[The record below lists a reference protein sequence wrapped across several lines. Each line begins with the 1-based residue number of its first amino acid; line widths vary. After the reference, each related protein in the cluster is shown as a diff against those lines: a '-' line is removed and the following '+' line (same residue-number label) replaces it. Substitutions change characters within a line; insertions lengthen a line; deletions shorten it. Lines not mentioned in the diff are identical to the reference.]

1 MKLKN
6 AYAFEVTEGKIQP
19 EKKDSLWEAL
29 RLTLE
34 EPMIVAFTGGG
45 GKTTAMFCL
54 ADELAGQGK
63 RVIVTTSTHIFY
75 PVDRIVAEAEDWKTV
90 SDFIAGHKEHFSPLE
105 GWVLVTGLP
114 EREGKLKGM
123 ELTELEKLLSLCDVL
138 LVEADGAKRLP
149 IKIPAMKEP
158 VIPKGT
164 DAVIGCMG
172 LDCIGEPWE
181 KICFRH
187 ELAPRIFGSL
197 TMKDRITPGDAA
209 RILTSTNGTRKG
221 AESMEYRILMNKADD
236 ELQLSRAQAVAEDM
250 GEQWAECCAAASFKE
265 SGQSAN
271 SKDKNAFTGKG
282 LTR

>member
-6 AYAFEVTEGKIQP
+6 AYAFEVSEGKIQP

-29 RLTLE
+29 RLPLV

-75 PVDRIVAEAEDWKTV
+75 PVDRIVAEAADWKTV
-90 SDFIAGHKEHFSPLE
+90 SDFISGHKEYSSLA

-114 EREGKLKGM
+114 AGEEKLKGM
-123 ELTELEKLLSLCDVL
+123 ELSELEKLLSLCDVL

-149 IKIPAMKEP
+149 IKIPAMREP

-164 DAVIGCMG
+164 YAVIGCMG

-181 KICFRH
+181 KKCFRH
-187 ELAPRIFGSL
+187 ELAPQIFGSQ
-197 TMKDRITPGDAA
+197 TMKDRITPGDAV

-236 ELQLSRAQAVAEDM
+236 ELQLSSAREVAEDM
-250 GEQWAECCAAASFKE
+250 GEQWAEYCAAACFKE
-265 SGQSAN
+265 SGQDT
-271 SKDKNAFTGKG
+271 KF
-282 LTR
+282 

>member
-6 AYAFEVTEGKIQP
+6 AYAFEVREENIQS

-29 RLTLE
+29 RLTLK

-75 PVDRIVAEAEDWKTV
+75 PADRIVAEAQDWKTV
-90 SDFIAGHKEHFSPLE
+90 SDFIAGHKEHFSSLE

-114 EREGKLKGM
+114 AGEGKLKGM
-123 ELTELEKLLSLCDVL
+123 ELSELESLLSLCDVL

-164 DAVIGCMG
+164 YAVIGCMG

-181 KICFRH
+181 KTCFRH
-187 ELAPRIFGSL
+187 ELVPQVFGCQ
-197 TMKDRITPGDAA
+197 TMKGWITPGDAA

-221 AESMEYRILMNKADD
+221 AESMEYRMLINKADD
-236 ELQLSRAQAVAEDM
+236 ELKLSRARAVAENL
-250 GEQWAECCAAASFKE
+250 GGKWAECCAAASFKE
-265 SGQSAN
+265 SGQDT
-271 SKDKNAFTGKG
+271 KF
-282 LTR
+282 

>member
-6 AYAFEVTEGKIQP
+6 AYAFEVSEGKIQP

-29 RLTLE
+29 RLTLV

-75 PVDRIVAEAEDWKTV
+75 PVDRIVAEAADWKTV
-90 SDFIAGHKEHFSPLE
+90 SDFIACHKEYSSSLA

-114 EREGKLKGM
+114 AGEGKLKGM
-123 ELTELEKLLSLCDVL
+123 ELSELEKLLSLCDVL

-149 IKIPAMKEP
+149 IKIPAMREP

-164 DAVIGCMG
+164 YAVIGCMG

-181 KICFRH
+181 KTCFRY
-187 ELAPRIFGSL
+187 ELAPQVFGSQ
-197 TMKDRITPGDAA
+197 TVKERITPGDAA

-221 AESMEYRILMNKADD
+221 AESMVYRILINKADD
-236 ELQLSRAQAVAEDM
+236 ELQLSSARAVAEDM

-265 SGQSAN
+265 SRHAA
-271 SKDKNAFTGKG
+271 KF
-282 LTR
+282 